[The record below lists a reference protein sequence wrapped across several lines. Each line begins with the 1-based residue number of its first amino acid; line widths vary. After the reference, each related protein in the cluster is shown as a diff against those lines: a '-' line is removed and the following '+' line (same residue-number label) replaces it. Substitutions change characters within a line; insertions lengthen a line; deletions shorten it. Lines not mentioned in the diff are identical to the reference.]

1 MRIQLQCIGILVAV
15 SLASPA
21 VLRAADDA
29 KPDAPA
35 RRANAPTANPLA
47 GLKTAIDDLKLAGE
61 TKTKVD
67 GILAKAQT
75 DIDQA
80 TRETAGDRRAGFRK
94 VAEIVKS
101 AGDQITPLLDE
112 DQKLMLRSKLQAASA
127 NEPAAGG
134 GGAGGPG
141 APGAGRGGQMIA
153 QRIKDVTATLGLS
166 DDQTTKVDAAVADL
180 QKKAEEL
187 RAAGAGP
194 EMREKLMALR
204 EDGMKQIKAILTEEQ
219 FTRFQEA
226 IRQAPAGGPAGGR
239 IGAMVQRFQDAIK
252 DLNLTED
259 QKPKVDAALADAR
272 KKLAALAPSVQG
284 GQPNPDVREKFRTA
298 MEDLRTELMG
308 VLTPEQQE
316 KFRASVQQG
325 AGGPGAGSRPRPGAG
340 AEKPAGK

>member
-1 MRIQLQCIGILVAV
+1 MIG
-15 SLASPA
+15 
-21 VLRAADDA
+21 
-29 KPDAPA
+29 
-35 RRANAPTANPLA
+35 
-47 GLKTAIDDLKLAGE
+47 
-61 TKTKVD
+61 
-67 GILAKAQT
+67 
-75 DIDQA
+75 
-80 TRETAGDRRAGFRK
+80 
-94 VAEIVKS
+94 
-101 AGDQITPLLDE
+101 
-112 DQKLMLRSKLQAASA
+112 
-127 NEPAAGG
+127 
-134 GGAGGPG
+134 
-141 APGAGRGGQMIA
+141 

-226 IRQAPAGGPAGGR
+226 IRQAPTGGPAGGR
-239 IGAMVQRFQDAIK
+239 IGAMVQRFQDALK
-252 DLNLTED
+252 NLNLTEE

-272 KKLAALAPSVQG
+272 KKLAALAPAVQG
-284 GQPNPDVREKFRTA
+284 GQPNPEVREKFRTA

-325 AGGPGAGSRPRPGAG
+325 AGGPGAGARPRPGAG